1 MPESADDDS
10 KTLHILG
17 SRRHLAFLTADI
29 DIDIIDNDDID
40 IIDIDI
46 IDNDDVDIDVKKE
59 G

>member
-29 DIDIIDNDDID
+29 DIDIIDNDDN
-40 IIDIDI
+40 DI